1 VIDFRYHLVSIASV
15 FLALAVGIV
24 LGAGPLKGTIG
35 DTLASEV
42 AQLRADSN
50 SLRAELATAQTEVE
64 ARDDVIS
71 AMRPLTVDGVLGDT
85 GVSILALPGSDD
97 AAVEAARTAVAESGG
112 RLAADVRLDQS
123 WTSSDPP
130 DVTDRSAAAA
140 ELREAFA
147 GDLPVGIPPERVLA
161 LTLGWALATD
171 PTAADPADGTGPDTT
186 SPDATPDATRPDAE
200 ATDDDDPGSQNPA
213 SEDPDPGADGAA
225 DGTDSAQVLQIM
237 ADYGLL
243 TLESD
248 EAPARTDSVIVI
260 SPGSSDLEPETVA
273 EWREV
278 VAAIDEAGAV
288 VVAGVVATDTVTTT
302 GDLIMLIRD
311 DDNLS
316 GQVSTLDNLGT
327 PVGAAALPFVL
338 REQLDGAAGHYG
350 FDGTASQPFPPV
362 SSSGDG

>member
-1 VIDFRYHLVSIASV
+1 
-15 FLALAVGIV
+15 
-24 LGAGPLKGTIG
+24 
-35 DTLASEV
+35 V

-50 SLRAELATAQTEVE
+50 SLRAELAAAQTEVA
-64 ARDDVIS
+64 ARDDIIT
-71 AMRPLTVDGVLGDT
+71 ALRPLSVDGVLGDT

-97 AAVEAARTAVAESGG
+97 STVEAARAAVVESGG

-123 WTSSDPP
+123 WTSLDPP

-171 PTAADPADGTGPDTT
+171 PTAADPADDTT
-186 SPDATPDATRPDAE
+186 PDDTTPDDTRPDAE
-200 ATDDDDPGSQNPA
+200 ATEDDDPASQ
-213 SEDPDPGADGAA
+213 DTDPGAEGGVDDA
-225 DGTDSAQVLQIM
+225 DSARVLQIM

-288 VVAGVVATDTVTTT
+288 VVAGAVAPEAVTTT

-316 GQVSTLDNLGT
+316 GQVSTLDNLGS
-327 PVGAAALPFVL
+327 PVGAAALPFVM
-338 REQLDGAAGHYG
+338 REQLAGAAGHYG